1 MRAARFCFNLII
13 MSLLFV
19 CSICIRKRHPFRQS
33 SDRRSRI
40 RPPRAN
46 EDHKFSAIF
55 ALNKHFGFV
64 FIKVSP

>member
-1 MRAARFCFNLII
+1 MRAARFCINLII
-13 MSLLFV
+13 MSRLFV
-19 CSICIRKRHPFRQS
+19 CLLCIRKHHSFRHS

-46 EDHKFSAIF
+46 EDHKFGAIF